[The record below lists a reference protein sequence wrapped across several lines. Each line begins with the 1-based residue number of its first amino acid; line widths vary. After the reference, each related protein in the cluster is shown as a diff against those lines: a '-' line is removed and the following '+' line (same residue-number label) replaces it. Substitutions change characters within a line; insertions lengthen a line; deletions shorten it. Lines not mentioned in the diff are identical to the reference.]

1 MARILIIDDEE
12 PIRFSLRGI
21 LEDEGYEVLEAATA
35 EEGLEVADAERPD
48 LVFLDIWLPGMDGL
62 TAQARLK
69 GNHPD
74 LPVVM
79 ISGHGTIETAVSAI
93 QQGAYDFIEK
103 PLSLEKVVIVAAR
116 ALEAGSLR
124 RENQVL
130 RTVLPEQD
138 ELIGQS
144 PVMLKFQELLARVAP
159 TDVWVLLTGE
169 NGTGKELAA
178 RALHAGSRRADA
190 PMIAVN
196 CAAIPEELIESEL
209 FGHEKG
215 AFTSA
220 DQARAGRFEMAN
232 NGTLFLDEIG
242 DMSLKTQAKI
252 LRILQEQSF
261 ERVGGT
267 RTIKVDVRVI
277 AATNKNLEEAIAA
290 GTFRED
296 LYYRLRVVPL
306 HLPPLRER
314 GGDLDLLLAAFTER
328 LCRVHA
334 CKAPVYAPETM
345 ERLRRYPWPGN
356 VRELRNFAE
365 RMVILFGGKTVLP
378 VDLPPEMT
386 PQGKPEPSAEAASAA
401 CEPAF
406 LPQSAVLGPDLDFKK
421 ARAVFEALYLEAKLH
436 ECGGNITRLAETI
449 GLERSYLHRKLK
461 GYGISSSSA
470 PVAHVSAMRK
480 KAPPEPTNTK
490 ALGKNRTG
498 FKAGR
503 EKPFLWEFFS
513 PFPNA
518 SSQRSV
524 YNGIAFSG
532 RRAGKL
538 VGGRGDRVPV
548 GRRETGKSLPRIAG
562 RRAVDVHRAGDA
574 RLPREKRR
582 NGPPLRPARTP
593 SVPRRRGRPRQT
605 RRADVYGNA

>member
-1 MARILIIDDEE
+1 M
-12 PIRFSLRGI
+12 
-21 LEDEGYEVLEAATA
+21 
-35 EEGLEVADAERPD
+35 
-48 LVFLDIWLPGMDGL
+48 
-62 TAQARLK
+62 
-69 GNHPD
+69 
-74 LPVVM
+74 
-79 ISGHGTIETAVSAI
+79 SAI

-116 ALEAGSLR
+116 ALETGTLR

-130 RTVLPEQD
+130 RTALPEHD
-138 ELIGQS
+138 ELLGQS
-144 PVMLKFQELLARVAP
+144 PVMLKFRELLARVAP

-178 RALHAGSRRADA
+178 RALHAGSKRAHA

-220 DQARAGRFEMAN
+220 DQARPGRFEMAN

-261 ERVGGT
+261 ERVGGI

-314 GGDLDLLLAAFTER
+314 GGDIELLLSAFTQQ

-334 CKAPVYAPETM
+334 CKPPVYVPETLD
-345 ERLRRYPWPGN
+345 RLNRYPWPGN

-365 RMVILFGGKTVLP
+365 RMVILYGGRNVLP
-378 VDLPPEMT
+378 VDLPPEMALSAPT
-386 PQGKPEPSAEAASAA
+386 EQPLGKAASAV
-401 CEPAF
+401 CEPSF
-406 LPQSAVLGPDLDFKK
+406 LPESTVLDPDLDFKK
-421 ARAVFEALYLEAKLH
+421 ARAVFEARYLEAKLH

-461 GYGISSSSA
+461 GYGISS
-470 PVAHVSAMRK
+470 
-480 KAPPEPTNTK
+480 E
-490 ALGKNRTG
+490 
-498 FKAGR
+498 
-503 EKPFLWEFFS
+503 
-513 PFPNA
+513 
-518 SSQRSV
+518 
-524 YNGIAFSG
+524 
-532 RRAGKL
+532 
-538 VGGRGDRVPV
+538 
-548 GRRETGKSLPRIAG
+548 
-562 RRAVDVHRAGDA
+562 
-574 RLPREKRR
+574 
-582 NGPPLRPARTP
+582 
-593 SVPRRRGRPRQT
+593 
-605 RRADVYGNA
+605 